1 MNQNDTLHETF
12 TARSVVE
19 TNLVAG
25 HRFTLNCHS
34 SHSKLPV
41 KTYLAKLALVQEAS
55 SKNQKSGRL

>member
-25 HRFTLNCHS
+25 RRFTLNCHS
-34 SHSKLPV
+34 RHSKLPV
-41 KTYLAKLALVQEAS
+41 KTYLAKLALVQ
-55 SKNQKSGRL
+55 